1 MLQLMKTFHCIT
13 GGGIV
18 SRYDTFFEEICEK
31 YYKDIYK
38 YIVFVLKDRDISN
51 DIVQDTFIVVY
62 KNIEKVYNHENP
74 GGFVFRTAQN
84 LVKNYKKEL
93 YKRLINEVNIDDG
106 ITDIRDLS
114 TSIENSLNAE
124 INEYEYI
131 TDIIDSLSD
140 DKKRLYKMYYIEK
153 KSMKEIAASEGIEYT
168 ALRMK
173 YVRLRKEIK
182 NKVREFAEN
191 NFVT

>member
-1 MLQLMKTFHCIT
+1 M
-13 GGGIV
+13 
-18 SRYDTFFEEICEK
+18 
-31 YYKDIYK
+31 
-38 YIVFVLKDRDISN
+38 
-51 DIVQDTFIVVY
+51 
-62 KNIEKVYNHENP
+62 
-74 GGFVFRTAQN
+74 
-84 LVKNYKKEL
+84 
-93 YKRLINEVNIDDG
+93 
-106 ITDIRDLS
+106 DIRDLS

-182 NKVREFAEN
+182 NKVKEFAEN
-191 NFVT
+191 NFVTQK

>member
-1 MLQLMKTFHCIT
+1 MNM
-13 GGGIV
+13 
-18 SRYDTFFEEICEK
+18 YDTFFDDLCRK

-38 YIVFVLKDRDISN
+38 YVSFSLKNNEVAN

-62 KNIEKVYNHENP
+62 KNIEKVHRHKNI
-74 GGFVFRTAQN
+74 GGYIFKTAQN
-84 LVKNYKKEL
+84 LIKNYKKEA
-93 YKRLINEVNIDDG
+93 YKRIIREVNFEDNVAEIEDYKS
-106 ITDIRDLS
+106 R
-114 TSIENSLNAE
+114 IENSLNAE

-131 TDIIDSLSD
+131 FDIINSLSE
-140 DKKRLYKMYYIEK
+140 DKQRLYKKYYIEK
-153 KSMKEIAASEGIEYT
+153 MSMKDIAKSENGSYT

-182 NKVREFAEN
+182 DKVKALVEN